1 MEDINTDNYSLP
13 GVLKFIADKFN
24 EFVIMRRCTL
34 LDSIWSVFVGRRKE
48 RIFSDRLQTSKQK
61 KRLYPF

>member
-24 EFVIMRRCTL
+24 EFAILQWYTL
-34 LDSIWSVFVGRRKE
+34 LDSTWSAFVGHRKE
-48 RIFSDRLQTSKQK
+48 KIFSGRLQTSKQRK
-61 KRLYPF
+61 KLVLV